1 MHIYIKQQLI
11 KNKGHEFERKQDG
24 YIGGF
29 GEKKEKGEVSAIVLN
44 IKE

>member
-1 MHIYIKQQLI
+1 M

-24 YIGGF
+24 YIGEF
-29 GEKKEKGEVSAIVLN
+29 GEKKEKEEVSAIILN